1 MSPRYLLHTPSSEIP
16 DHIKLFQQL
25 GDKSFVWQ
33 VAKSPEAG
41 IRTVTICAKD
51 RPGLLSKIAGTLT
64 LNNINILDV
73 RIFTWRNNIALDIF
87 EVQAPPDR
95 LFEQERWDKA
105 GRQLEAALTGEMDLN
120 AELTQKQSSFRSMA
134 QTTKARPQKVVVD
147 NDTSSFFTIVEVTA
161 WDFPGLLF
169 RITDALF
176 RCQLDIWVAKIATRV
191 DQVVDVF
198 YVRSFDGEKV
208 DRREQE
214 AAIQKAIEAVLS

>member
-1 MSPRYLLHTPSSEIP
+1 MTRKLSIKSE
-16 DHIKLFQQL
+16 
-25 GDKSFVWQ
+25 SF
-33 VAKSPEAG
+33 
-41 IRTVTICAKD
+41 
-51 RPGLLSKIAGTLT
+51 KIAGTFT

-87 EVQAPPDR
+87 EVEAPPDR

-105 GRQLEAALTGEMDLN
+105 AGQLQAALNDEKDLN
-120 AELTQKQSSFRSMA
+120 AELIQKQNNSRSI
-134 QTTKARPQKVVVD
+134 QRLTKARPQKVVVD

-208 DRREQE
+208 DRPEQE
-214 AAIQKAIEAVLS
+214 AAIQEAVEAVLL